1 MPNLNSLTG
10 KYIDYSIPPGGTLSG
25 SERDQMMRGS
35 PGMLR
40 GKSRVVT
47 ASVYDAP
54 TDPARSGVSTFR
66 FLEYGQGAITNCRM
80 DQPVLTGPL
89 SGCWCFT
96 YKRGAQKRVAH
107 VGTLV
112 SPTSPESIFVKNS
125 WKARI
130 GAHQGDAS
138 KKITEVK
145 GNNAAQIMGDA
156 ETHVLYQQIGGNPYH
171 INVCAYFA
179 NDQAWSILFCREGGK
194 TKIVKVKPMLLVDW
208 ARAQQLTVFAWPKR
222 SGT

>member
-1 MPNLNSLTG
+1 MPNLDTLAG
-10 KYIDYSIPPGGTLSG
+10 KYIDFRIPPGGTLSAA
-25 SERDQMMRGS
+25 ERDRMDRGS

-47 ASVYDAP
+47 ASIYDAAR
-54 TDPARSGVSTFR
+54 DPAPTGAVTFR

-80 DQPVLTGPL
+80 DHPVLTGPL

-96 YKRGAQKRVAH
+96 YKRGTQKRVAH

-112 SPTSPESIFVKNS
+112 SPTSAESIFVKDS

-130 GAHQGDAS
+130 AKRHRDPT
-138 KKITEVK
+138 KDITQVR

-156 ETHVLYQQIGGNPYH
+156 ETHVLYQQVGGSPYD
-171 INVCAYFA
+171 INVCAYFV
-179 NDQAWSILFCREGGK
+179 NDRAWSILVCVEAGR
-194 TKIVKVKPMLLVDW
+194 TRIVKVKPMPLVDW
-208 ARAQQLTVFAWPKR
+208 ARAAQLQVFA
-222 SGT
+222 